1 MTTAAP
7 IHPAER
13 ADLPPSARR
22 LVTIIAPVH
31 NEELNVPLLAARVA
45 AVADAVEHWDV
56 QLLLVDDGSRD
67 RSVAVIE
74 QLRRDGAR
82 VGLVRLSRNFGHQAA
97 LQAGLLLAEGDAVIS
112 MDSDLQHPPEEIP
125 RMLAAF
131 GEGADVVQMV
141 RARRNTGTKGALSGA
156 FYKLFQ
162 IASGTEIVADAS
174 DFRLLSRRVI
184 DALNAIPEREKFLR
198 GMVPMLGF
206 RQVQLHYD
214 EAQRLHGAPSYSFR
228 RSAKL
233 GMKAM
238 FDFSTVPLN
247 LIFWMGLLLA
257 IVSFAAGFVSIAV
270 KLTWWHIAEPGYTDI
285 ICAILFLSGTI
296 LFSVG
301 VLGRYLMMVV
311 EQTRGRP
318 AFIVMDHL
326 APAPLGATQSAR
338 GDRAGA

>member
-1 MTTAAP
+1 MTTAALMP
-7 IHPAER
+7 PPEPL
-13 ADLPPSARR
+13 DLPSTARR
-22 LVTIIAPVH
+22 LATIIAPVH
-31 NEELNVPLLAARVA
+31 DEELNVPLLAARVA
-45 AVADAVEHWDV
+45 AVAESIDHWDV

-82 VGLVRLSRNFGHQAA
+82 VGLVRLSKNFGHQAA
-97 LQAGLLLAEGDAVIS
+97 LQAGLLHAEGDAVIS

-162 IASGTEIVADAS
+162 VASGTEIIADAS
-174 DFRLLSRRVI
+174 DFRLLSRRVV

-214 EAQRLHGAPSYSFR
+214 EAQRQHGAPSYSFR

-257 IVSFAAGFVSIAV
+257 IASFTAGIVSIIA

-326 APAPLGATQSAR
+326 APAPLGAAR
-338 GDRAGA
+338 TARKA

>member
-1 MTTAAP
+1 MTIAPTPPAAD
-7 IHPAER
+7 R
-13 ADLPPSARR
+13 ADADPAGVSRR
-22 LVTIIAPVH
+22 LATVVAPVH
-31 NEELNVPLLAARVA
+31 NEELNVPLLADRVRVVA
-45 AVADAVEHWDV
+45 AGLRNWEL

-67 RSVAVIE
+67 RSAAVVE
-74 QLRRDGAR
+74 QLRRDGCH
-82 VGLVRLSRNFGHQAA
+82 VGLLRLSRNFGHQAA
-97 LQAGLLLAEGDAVIS
+97 LQAGLLYARGDAVIS

-131 GEGADVVQMV
+131 DEGADVVQMV
-141 RARRNTGTKGALSGA
+141 RAQRSGGAKGYLSGA

-174 DFRLLSRRVI
+174 DFRLLSRRAV
-184 DALNAIPEREKFLR
+184 DVFNAIPEREKFLR

-206 RQVQLHYD
+206 RQVQLHFD

-228 RSAKL
+228 RSFRL

-257 IVSFAAGFVSIAV
+257 IASFAAGFISIAV
-270 KLTWWHIAEPGYTDI
+270 KLIWWHIAEPGYTDI

-318 AFIVMDHL
+318 AFIVMDRL
-326 APAPLGATQSAR
+326 EPAPLNAAQATR
-338 GDRAGA
+338 